1 MRIRKSAIAGLLT
14 AIVFAT
20 ANLAPT
26 ISAAQEKKSD
36 NLIPINIGLPISNY
50 WPAYVARYL
59 KLFEK
64 VGLKPTFYSFTTG
77 APLIAG
83 MKSGSLD
90 VAWTGLA
97 TLFMLGQDIPLT
109 FVLVPLDSSSQMA
122 FVASPKSGINSY
134 KDLAKSKNIAAP
146 TATCAEVSLVLAAKK
161 AGVPMS
167 SLKSSNLAPPVI
179 LTALQNGQVD
189 STFMWGPWNLLY
201 RNAGFKIVNW
211 DKDFQI
217 AGGVCATTAAA
228 RPKFLEDHPSVGC
241 KLVKV
246 HALAL
251 AEARKHPELAIK
263 TMEDA
268 FGTTH
273 AIAKETYDTLLIPTI
288 KSQLDPKSPW
298 SLTNKDGGLSE
309 KLFVAGQALYEAG
322 DFKKPLSKETIWKSI
337 DSKYIKQYLD
347 SDCKS

>member
-1 MRIRKSAIAGLLT
+1 MRIRKNGIAGLLT
-14 AIVFAT
+14 ALVFAT
-20 ANLAPT
+20 ANLTPT
-26 ISAAQEKKSD
+26 ISAAQDKKSEA
-36 NLIPINIGLPISNY
+36 LIPINIGLPISNY
-50 WPAYVARYL
+50 WPAYIARDL

-97 TLFMLGQDIPLT
+97 TLFMLGQGVPLT

-122 FVASPKSGINSY
+122 YVVSPKSGIKSY
-134 KDLAKSKNIAAP
+134 KELAKSKSIAAP

-167 SLKSSNLAPPVI
+167 SLKVSNLAPQI
-179 LTALQNGQVD
+179 MLTALQNGQVD
-189 STFMWGPWNLLY
+189 SAFIWGPWNLLF

-211 DKDFQI
+211 DRDFQI
-217 AGGVCATTAAA
+217 QGGVCATTAAA
-228 RPKFLEDHPSVGC
+228 RPKFLEEHPSVGC

-246 HALAL
+246 QALAL
-251 AEARKHPELAIK
+251 EAARKNPELAIK
-263 TMEDA
+263 TMQDA
-268 FGTTH
+268 FHSSH
-273 AIAKETYDTLLIPTI
+273 AIAKETYDTLLIPTL
-288 KSQLDPKSPW
+288 KSQLDPKAPW

-322 DFKKPLSKETIWKSI
+322 DFAKPLTKETVWHSI